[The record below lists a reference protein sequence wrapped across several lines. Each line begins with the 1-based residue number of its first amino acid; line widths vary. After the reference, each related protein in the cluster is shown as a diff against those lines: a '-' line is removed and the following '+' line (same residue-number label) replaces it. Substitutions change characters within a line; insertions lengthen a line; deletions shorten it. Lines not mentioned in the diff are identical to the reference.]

1 MVFGI
6 KFFNFFSGGLQAK
19 ILIPYF
25 HFIHYLPWLHPINPQ
40 LLNELSH
47 VGSNLP
53 SPWSFPGVHKTVF
66 VPVEVWSLVGEHR

>member
-1 MVFGI
+1 MTVIDKLLQNKGKNKMVFGI

-40 LLNELSH
+40 LLN
-47 VGSNLP
+47 
-53 SPWSFPGVHKTVF
+53 
-66 VPVEVWSLVGEHR
+66 